1 MWWGWLRRRHQA
13 RLSDGHPRAA
23 RLSARKG
30 SRQKKGFRGSAFE
43 LHRIVID
50 FLYPLHPLQLEPC
63 PPQLIDASRHVKTW
77 NRRHNSGCCRRA
89 TTKRLRSR
97 RRVFAA
103 TNEQKHEEKR
113 EVASAPQ
120 SHGLSQMPGA
130 DMASRSNA
138 QTFQKC
144 YLKEEKM

>member
-1 MWWGWLRRRHQA
+1 M
-13 RLSDGHPRAA
+13 
-23 RLSARKG
+23 
-30 SRQKKGFRGSAFE
+30 SRDVFE

-50 FLYPLHPLQLEPC
+50 FLHPLQPLQLEPC

-77 NRRHNSGCCRRA
+77 NRRRNSGCCRRA

-103 TNEQKHEEKR
+103 TNEQKNEEKR
-113 EVASAPQ
+113 EAASAPQ

-138 QTFQKC
+138 QTFQNCLLERRKNVKRNRGGISAKISRC
-144 YLKEEKM
+144 CRSCRLPEAAP